1 MKETNNPMF
10 SRPHSPNMFGLISGL
25 ILAGLIGGS
34 LLEGL
39 MVKVAP
45 DSEPYLPHEPY
56 PYTNLPIASEFNEGK
71 LEPLKLL
78 AAFDFSGSGSV
89 SFENSYL
96 KYKSSTWSWLV
107 IRTKLQDVV
116 SAKWVWKA
124 VEGREFVIEAWEA
137 YGDFGRTAMIIF
149 RDGKVYQV
157 QYPKEIYLMDF
168 NPFSDF
174 IIVQMTVDYN
184 ASEIEDLW
192 INEHHF
198 SHLPIND
205 EGLGRTVS
213 SPFWQMQIFLRKSAT
228 VLVKEMEAWK

>member
-1 MKETNNPMF
+1 MSSKPRFLNA
-10 SRPHSPNMFGLISGL
+10 FGLISRFILVGL
-25 ILAGLIGGS
+25 ISGAFVGGLIA
-34 LLEGL
+34 
-39 MVKVAP
+39 KVEP
-45 DSEPYLPHEPY
+45 NSEPDLPHEPY
-56 PYTNLPIASEFNEGK
+56 PYTNLPLTSRFNEGK
-71 LEPLKLL
+71 LEPFRLL

-107 IRTKLQDVV
+107 VRTELQDVV
-116 SAKWVWKA
+116 NAKWVWRA
-124 VEGREFVIEAWEA
+124 EEGKEFVIETWEA

-174 IIVQMTVDYN
+174 VTVQMTVDYN
-184 ASEIEDLW
+184 ASEIRDLW
-192 INEHHF
+192 INEYHF
-198 SHLPIND
+198 SHLPIMN
-205 EGLGRTVS
+205 EGLGRTLP
-213 SPFWQMQIFLRKSAT
+213 SPFWQMQIFLRKSAS